1 MVIWGQWPK
10 IKAVLLT
17 KLTDVSANKKI
28 YQTYLKIL
36 LFCVTFKK
44 LHLPLPACPV
54 SRYLVPGL
62 SRMCQVNSNFPVV
75 RISIGPL
82 LFFPCMSIKL
92 PMLSFSTLYLRK
104 SKGKRD
110 GSLYFWIYFREF
122 IPWRLFPGLIFPGGY
137 SPEVIPGRIF
147 L

>member
-1 MVIWGQWPK
+1 MYLRTKKYISDLLKNSAFLCHFQ
-10 IKAVLLT
+10 KAPSTLASLSSVQI
-17 KLTDVSANKKI
+17 SGA
-28 YQTYLKIL
+28 Q
-36 LFCVTFKK
+36 
-44 LHLPLPACPV
+44 PV
-54 SRYLVPGL
+54 
-62 SRMCQVNSNFPVV
+62 RMCQVNSNFPVV

-92 PMLSFSTLYLRK
+92 PMLSFPPLYLRK
-104 SKGKRD
+104 RKRD